1 MNKSNL
7 MAIGVVV
14 CILAAC
20 GSGSSDDVD
29 IVAASMMTGTDPL
42 SEKDAQCMAKNMKKL
57 ASDDQ
62 WDLLIKVQG
71 GEMSETDMSMD
82 QAMSMMM
89 PTMAAAKECEVE
101 LF

>member
-20 GSGSSDDVD
+20 GSSDDVD
-29 IVAASMMTGTDPL
+29 IVAAGMMTGTDPL

-62 WDLLIKVQG
+62 WDLLVKIKG

-82 QAMSMMM
+82 QAMGMMM
-89 PTMAAAKECEVE
+89 PTVAAAKECEVE

>member
-7 MAIGVVV
+7 IAISVVV

-20 GSGSSDDVD
+20 GSSDDVD
-29 IVAASMMTGTDPL
+29 IVAAGMMSGTDPL
-42 SEKDAQCMAKNMKKL
+42 SEKDAQCMAKNIKKI

-62 WDLLIKVQG
+62 WDTLVKINK
-71 GEMSETDMSMD
+71 GEMDEQDMSMD
-82 QAMSMMM
+82 QAMDMMM